1 MNSIDFNGHIFDV
14 HHFTGTVTSLNIR
27 PPIFPVTLRAD
38 NGKEHIIQ
46 TTDIPSFACSKGN
59 KLKVI
64 WVEIPSDIT
73 FMNGNTMPT
82 CLGDKRTFYLATKN
96 YTTDQ
101 VLIYDRMLGQ
111 FFSSAYT
118 DYYVLPILA
127 FFPICFIIYLCFKSL
142 IISCLI
148 SIAICFFMGKASY
161 KSKIKAEKFVIEA
174 KRNLLL
180 ML

>member
-73 FMNGNTMPT
+73 FMNGNTMPK

-101 VLIYDRMLGQ
+101 VLIYDGMLGQ
-111 FFSSAYT
+111 FFSSAY
-118 DYYVLPILA
+118 DDHFIFAILA
-127 FFPICFIIYLCFKSL
+127 FFLISFISYLFFKSV
-142 IISCLI
+142 IIICLI
-148 SIAICFFMGKASY
+148 GIACFFMGTTSY
-161 KSKIKAEKFVIEA
+161 KSKIKANKFVLEA